1 MQTSSRTKLT
11 EGGRVVIPAEFR
23 RALGVQVGDELILRL
38 ENGELRLLT
47 LDRAIAQAQEAV
59 RKYVPAG
66 RSLVDEL
73 IAERR
78 AEAARDEGDHAD
90 ATARSRSGKKGSTGY
105 GRARQA

>member
-1 MQTSSRTKLT
+1 MQANNRTKLT

-78 AEAARDEGDHAD
+78 AEAAQEAGDRVRMPVRGKSD
-90 ATARSRSGKKGSTGY
+90 KKESR
-105 GRARQA
+105 GRVRILQE

>member
-59 RKYVPAG
+59 RKYVLAG

-73 IAERR
+73 LAERR
-78 AEAARDEGDHAD
+78 AEAARDEANDAD
-90 ATARSRSGKKGSTGY
+90 ATVHGHRGKKGSTGH
-105 GRARQA
+105 GRTRQA